1 MKRRALKYIILL
13 LLTILAGCSS
23 APIDKREKI
32 SRYFVMGEAV
42 NSSIAKRRKIQNI
55 PNGYERNNIQYSAK
69 RLDEVRRILKRPLIV
84 TSWYRSRALNKAVG
98 GSSTSAHRS
107 GLAIDVMLKKGKAGK
122 AEFERVRNKMSSY
135 DQLIYYPRRGHL
147 HVGFRR
153 NRFKESRQT
162 MLMK

>member
-1 MKRRALKYIILL
+1 MVKKALRYIILSL
-13 LLTILAGCSS
+13 LIILTGCSS

-42 NSSIAKRRKIQNI
+42 NSSTAQRRKIVNI
-55 PNGYERNNIQYSAK
+55 PNSYEKMSIEYSAK
-69 RLDEVRRILKRPLIV
+69 RLDEVRKILGRPLVV

-98 GSSTSAHRS
+98 GSPTSAHRS
-107 GLAIDVMLKKGKAGK
+107 GLAIDVMLKKGRAGQR
-122 AEFERVRNKMSSY
+122 EFERVRDKMSSY

-153 NRFKESRQT
+153 NRLKERRQA
-162 MLMK
+162 MLMR